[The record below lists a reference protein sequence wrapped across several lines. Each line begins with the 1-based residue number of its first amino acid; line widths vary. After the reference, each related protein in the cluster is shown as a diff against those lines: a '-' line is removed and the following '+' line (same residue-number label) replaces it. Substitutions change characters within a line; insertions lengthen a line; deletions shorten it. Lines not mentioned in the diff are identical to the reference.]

1 MPTQTNPCGDAGE
14 VPDRVPAHLKKA
26 MNDLLRHE
34 STILN
39 HLSSSPGATA
49 KFLSDPATVLAELK
63 IPVDS
68 DLAAS
73 LRSFSPKQDPLAQR
87 TFCLPDGT
95 QLTPNIKV
103 TFVAHSKQT
112 TAAAEAK
119 K

>member
-1 MPTQTNPCGDAGE
+1 MPTQGE

-34 STILN
+34 ATILN
-39 HLSSSPGATA
+39 YLSSSPGATA
-49 KFLSDPATVLAELK
+49 KFLSDPATVLAELN

-103 TFVAHSKQT
+103 TFVAHSKT
-112 TAAAEAK
+112 TTAAEAK
-119 K
+119 